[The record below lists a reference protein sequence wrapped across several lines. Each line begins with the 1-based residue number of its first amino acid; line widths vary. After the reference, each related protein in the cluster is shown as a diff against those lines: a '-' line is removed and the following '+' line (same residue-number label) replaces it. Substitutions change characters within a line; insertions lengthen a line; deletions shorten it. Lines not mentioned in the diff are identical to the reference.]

1 MHANQKIPKN
11 PRVFYVCNT
20 CHYNTCHLGDWNKH
34 CSTAKHLKLTYANQ
48 KSHAC
53 ICGSIYTHKESLS
66 RHKKSC
72 IASRMC
78 DHGSETV
85 IHRYPKVI
93 HEHVC
98 ECGKK
103 YKYASGL
110 SKHRKKC
117 TFIDQDTAITVYGE
131 EPISGSSG
139 EVSSVID
146 SLRKD
151 NEKIKRDNAE
161 LKSMIGGLAEIQNQI
176 LEVAKEPKFV
186 TNNNNFNLFL
196 TERCAEALNLGDFI
210 KQIYVSLGD
219 LEYTMQ
225 NGKREGIANIIRKG
239 LTELG
244 VYKRPMHCTDIK
256 RQTMYVKDDGEWK
269 KDTDMSKMGELV
281 RAVDG
286 HQFTATREWEKTNP
300 AYKRQGIIQDK
311 WIRLINTITRP
322 ISNMDVVSVSR
333 QFTKELHIA
342 KRQLTMDSRTAIADD
357 LDSSSDSSCDTPAIK
372 EEESSESESDV
383 ENTQLVIRDT
393 T

>member
-1 MHANQKIPKN
+1 M
-11 PRVFYVCNT
+11 
-20 CHYNTCHLGDWNKH
+20 
-34 CSTAKHLKLTYANQ
+34 KLTYANQ

-53 ICGSIYTHKESLS
+53 VCGSIYTHKESLS
-66 RHKKSC
+66 RHKRNC
-72 IASRMC
+72 MIARMC

-85 IHRYPKVI
+85 IHSYPKVI
-93 HEHVC
+93 HEHIC

-110 SKHRKKC
+110 SKHRKRC
-117 TFIDQDTAITVYGE
+117 TLNAENNEVMVYGGTE
-131 EPISGSSG
+131 SATAEGG
-139 EVSSVID
+139 VNSVID

-186 TNNNNFNLFL
+186 TNNNNFNVFL

-210 KQIYVSLGD
+210 KQIYVTLSD

-269 KDTDMSKMGELV
+269 KDTDMSKMGQLV

-286 HQFTATREWEKTNP
+286 QQFTATREWERENP
-300 AYKRQGIIQDK
+300 GYKRQGLIQDK
-311 WIRLINTITRP
+311 WIRLINTITKP
-322 ISNMDVVSVSR
+322 MSNMEVASVSR
-333 QFTKELHIA
+333 QFAKDLHIP
-342 KRQLTMDSRTAIADD
+342 KKQLMGGNRSSFIEDADT
-357 LDSSSDSSCDTPAIK
+357 SSDSSTEGFALRG
-372 EEESSESESDV
+372 EESGESESDS
-383 ENTQLVIRDT
+383 ENTHLVIKDT
-393 T
+393 LEI

>member
-1 MHANQKIPKN
+1 MHANQKLPKN
-11 PRVFYVCNT
+11 PRVFYVCNS

-34 CSTAKHLKLTYANQ
+34 CSTAKHIKLTNANQ
-48 KSHAC
+48 KSHGC
-53 ICGSIYTHKESLS
+53 ICGLSYTHKESLS

-72 IASRMC
+72 MVARMC
-78 DHGSETV
+78 DYGTETV
-85 IHRYPKVI
+85 IHSYPKVI

-98 ECGKK
+98 ECGKR

-117 TFIDQDTAITVYGE
+117 TLVTENNEVIVYNSE
-131 EPISGSSG
+131 DVSQQSINKGS
-139 EVSSVID
+139 VTDVID

-161 LKSMIGGLAEIQNQI
+161 LKSMIGGLAELQTQI

-186 TNNNNFNLFL
+186 TNNNNFNVFL
-196 TERCAEALNLGDFI
+196 SERCAEALNLGDFI
-210 KQIYVSLGD
+210 KQIYVSLND

-239 LTELG
+239 LSELG

-269 KDTDMSKMGELV
+269 RDTNMVKMGELV

-286 HQFTATREWEKTNP
+286 QQFTATREWEKNNP
-300 AYKRQGIIQDK
+300 SYKKQGLIQDK
-311 WIRLINTITRP
+311 WIRLINTITKP
-322 ISNMDVVSVSR
+322 VNNIDIVSVSR
-333 QFTKELHIA
+333 QFAKDLHVNR
-342 KRQLTMDSRTAIADD
+342 KFLLGNNDVQLLENDD
-357 LDSSSDSSCDTPAIK
+357 TSSDSSMDLNGSDSSEEENTELDIK
-372 EEESSESESDV
+372 EAV
-383 ENTQLVIRDT
+383 HK
-393 T
+393 